1 MSAYTIFKSNGTED
15 VFIPDASTGTGINSV
30 STSLKLVGRGY
41 PNYGQVMAE
50 NFLHLLENFASP
62 TSPANPTEGQL
73 WYQTEVGGDTNVNQ
87 LMVFDG
93 INWISATGYY
103 HQDIDPRDTG
113 TSINTGDMWFGT
125 AENVL
130 RVWNN
135 GQWITIGPSIS
146 GESKTGIEAWT
157 FTDSANPSLQYNCV
171 LNWAD
176 GNVVSV
182 LSSAPAFVPNTY
194 PLGMDGFDTIYPG
207 ITVKKTNSQL
217 GRVIAKADDSYK
229 LNGIDSTSYLRK
241 DVSTNAGEKITGKV
255 VFETPNAAAQENRD
269 GLIIRVA
276 GTSPADYIQVYQ
288 TRPSDRNPG
297 AAIFANN
304 SPGGKIIFKANVSG
318 NSTNVVTIDGK
329 NLTVAGKHY
338 IQSIEPAS
346 STSTGA
352 LTVEGGVGIAGN
364 VYANHYYSNGVP
376 LNNIYWNGGEI
387 TSKLVINNTETST
400 VGLFSGALR
409 VSGGATILRE
419 LYVGSTVTVYNTT
432 TSLSTTTGAL
442 VIKDGGLG
450 VGRDTTIG
458 GSLTVNGQTA
468 IVDLTANTV
477 SITST
482 ATSTSTTTG
491 ALIVVGGVGI
501 RGDLFVGGKIVAQE
515 LDIQL
520 TTVTTTLVVTDDIIS
535 TYNTTQS
542 TSTSTGALK
551 VAGGVGIGG
560 NINVGGSGRFA
571 GILGTNV
578 TATTLTVTGQS
589 TVVGLTATNF
599 TATTVTVSGQTIVAG
614 LTATNV
620 TATSLTVSG
629 PSNVAGVLATNV
641 TATTLTVTGQSTVAG
656 LTATNVTATTVTV
669 TGNVNVGGYGKF
681 TGTFDEN
688 TATIGVYVGVAG
700 SPPASPRIVFAA
712 GTGTNWQVDNYAGSL
727 RVFQSTGI
735 ALTISGST
743 ATLNKDLVITGSSN
757 VAGLTASTLASTSL
771 TVTGTIA
778 QTAATVATLPAANVS
793 QGMRSFVSNA
803 NTTTFYTVAAA
814 GSPGFY
820 VPVFCDGTD
829 WRIG

>member
-50 NFLHLLENFASP
+50 NFLHLLEHFASP

-113 TSINTGDMWFGT
+113 VSINTGDMWFGT

-182 LSSAPAFVPNTY
+182 LSSAPAFIPNTY

-207 ITVKKTNSQL
+207 ITIKKTNSQL
-217 GRVIAKADDSYK
+217 GRIIAKADDSYK
-229 LNGIDSTSYLRK
+229 LNGVDATSYLRK
-241 DVSTNAGEKITGKV
+241 DVSTSIGEKITGKV

-304 SPGGKIIFKANVSG
+304 SPGGKIIFKANVAG

-338 IQSIEPAS
+338 IQSTEPAS

-352 LTVEGGVGIAGN
+352 LNVEGGVGIAGN
-364 VYANHYYSNGVP
+364 VYANHYYSHGVP
-376 LNNIYWNGGEI
+376 LDNIYWNGGEI

-432 TSLSTTTGAL
+432 TSLSTNTGAL
-442 VIKDGGLG
+442 QVYGGLG
-450 VGRDTTIG
+450 VGRDVTIG
-458 GSLTVNGQTA
+458 GRLSVIGQTTLASLTATN
-468 IVDLTANTV
+468 LSV
-477 SITST
+477 SGTT
-482 ATSTSTTTG
+482 NSTSTTTG
-491 ALIVVGGVGI
+491 ALTVAGGVGI

-641 TATTLTVTGQSTVAG
+641 TATTI
-656 LTATNVTATTVTV
+656 TV

-743 ATLNKDLVITGSSN
+743 ATLNKDLTISGSLNVSGTITQT
-757 VAGLTASTLASTSL
+757 AG
-771 TVTGTIA
+771 TVTS
-778 QTAATVATLPAANVS
+778 LPAANVS
-793 QGMRSFVSNA
+793 QGMRAFVSNA

-814 GSPGFY
+814 GSPGYY